1 MSAMKKMWAW
11 GLGAGA
17 VAASID
23 IGMILAV
30 EPSISPWALLE
41 VALFWVPAGW
51 FVVAT
56 NSGLGRRAHPIL
68 ITMLLAS
75 PWYIVES
82 FAKGKPEHLP
92 PLMIV
97 SIVFGVLFGW
107 ARSRARPELVDAAT
121 PARGQL

>member
-1 MSAMKKMWAW
+1 MSIKKMWAW

-17 VAASID
+17 VAAALD
-23 IGMILAV
+23 LAMILAV
-30 EPSISPWALLE
+30 EPTISRWILLE

-51 FVVAT
+51 FVT
-56 NSGLGRRAHPIL
+56 SSNSGLGRYAHGVL
-68 ITMLLAS
+68 ITMLLAC

-92 PLMIV
+92 PLVVM

-107 ARSRARPELVDAAT
+107 ARGRARAERAVAA
-121 PARGQL
+121 GG